1 MKCSG
6 CQSDLPLDARF
17 CPKCGLPLGSICQH
31 CKTPNQ
37 LGDAFCKSCGQ
48 PLAPALSASARF
60 GAPDTYTPKH
70 LAERI
75 LTSKTALE
83 GERKQVTVLFADLK
97 GSMELLADRDP
108 EEARKLLDPVLERMM
123 EAVHRY
129 EGTVNQVMGDGIM
142 ALFGAPVAHEDHAV
156 RACYAA
162 LAMQSAIR
170 AYSEQAQRTH
180 GLAIW
185 IRVGLNS
192 GEVVVRAIGGDLHM
206 DYTAV
211 GQTTHLAARMEQLA
225 APGTTLLTAATLELV
240 EGFVS
245 VKTRGPVLVKGMTE
259 PVEVYELTGAGE
271 ARSRLQAAAAR
282 GLTKFVG
289 RSAELSQLSQALAG
303 AQAGHGEIV
312 AVVGEPGVGKSRLF
326 YEFTHSHR
334 MDRALVLEAG
344 SVSYGK
350 ATAYRPVIDLFKAY
364 FQIEERDDT
373 RKMRERVT
381 GKLLTLDRQLEPL
394 LPSLL
399 ALLDVPVEDS
409 WQRLEPAQK
418 RLRILDACKRLL
430 IRETQVQPVVAVF
443 EDLHW
448 IDNETQA
455 FLDSLVEALPAT
467 RLLLLVNYRPEYQ
480 HRWGAK
486 TYYAQLRID
495 PLTGDNADALLNALL
510 GDDVSLLPLKRL
522 LIERTEGNPLFAE
535 ESVRTLLETGDLQGS
550 RGAYRLS
557 APAASIQVPATV
569 HAILAARIDRLSP
582 EDKRLLQAAA
592 VVGKDVPYAL
602 LQAIAELPE
611 EPLRQGL
618 TNLQAAEFIYEMSL
632 FPDLEYTF
640 KHALTHEVAYGGVLQ
655 ERRRALHARIVDVIE
670 RLYADRLT
678 EQVEQLAH
686 HAFRAEA
693 WEKAASYLRQAGD
706 KAWSRSATREA
717 VNAFEHALTALAHL
731 PQTPETLEQ
740 TVDVQ
745 FMLCGLFDALT
756 EPVRSFDYAR
766 KAQALVA
773 KLDDPLRRGWGVAHL
788 CYGYVMLGEPAAAV
802 EHGEAALAIA
812 TDLADAQLIRLVNF
826 WLALAYMQQ
835 GRHRRAAQF
844 LLGSSHDP
852 TASVPQTSSDSRGE
866 TNRAVHLAG
875 EDLRHQVWSRAQAA
889 RCFAELGAFD
899 SAIACGEDAE
909 RAAVITERPWDL
921 GGTDLALGYV
931 YVYKG
936 DLDHAV
942 LRLERCIQISRTADV
957 PMLFINAAPQLG
969 CGYNLLGRISESITL
984 LEQARDMAEATR
996 YMPRAPLIYAHLGE
1010 AYALAG
1016 RMEQA
1021 TAALQRALDL
1031 ARQHGKRGF
1040 EAWALYLMGKVYT
1053 LRDPVDEERARQNYT
1068 QALSLAEALE
1078 MRPLQ
1083 GQCHLALGLLSTQ
1096 SSNAALSRKVLTTA
1110 ATMFREMSMYFWL
1123 EKSETALKAL

>member
-1 MKCSG
+1 
-6 CQSDLPLDARF
+6 
-17 CPKCGLPLGSICQH
+17 LPLGSICQH
-31 CKTPNQ
+31 CETPNQ

-48 PLAPALSASARF
+48 PLAPASSASARF

-75 LTSKTALE
+75 LLSRAALE

-142 ALFGAPVAHEDHAV
+142 ALFGAPVAHEDHGV

-162 LAMQSAIR
+162 LAMQSAIH

-185 IRVGLNS
+185 IRIGLNS

-225 APGTTLLTAATLELV
+225 APGSTLLTAATLELV

-245 VKTRGPVLVKGMTE
+245 VKTRGPVPVKGMAE

-289 RSAELSQLSQALAG
+289 RSAELSQLSQALEG

-334 MDRALVLEAG
+334 MDHALVLEAG

-350 ATAYRPVIDLFKAY
+350 ATAYRPVIDLFKIY

-394 LPSLL
+394 LPPLL
-399 ALLDVPVEDS
+399 ALLDVPVEDT
-409 WQRLEPAQK
+409 WQRLDPAQK

-495 PLTGDNADALLNALL
+495 PLTGDNAEALLHALL
-510 GDDVSLLPLKRL
+510 GDDASLLPLKRM
-522 LIERTEGNPLFAE
+522 LIERTEGNPLFVE

-557 APAASIQVPATV
+557 APASNIQVPATV

-618 TNLQAAEFIYEMSL
+618 SNLQAAEFMYEMSL

-655 ERRRALHARIVDVIE
+655 ERRRALHGRIVDVIE
-670 RLYADRLT
+670 HLYADRLT

-693 WEKAASYLRQAGD
+693 WEKAARYLRQAGD
-706 KAWSRSATREA
+706 KAWGRSATREA
-717 VNAFEHALTALAHL
+717 ASAFQQALTALAHL
-731 PQTPETLEQ
+731 PQARETLEQ
-740 TVDVQ
+740 TVDLQ

-766 KAQALVA
+766 EAQALA
-773 KLDDPLRRGWGVAHL
+773 LKLDDPVRRAWGVAHL

-802 EHGEAALAIA
+802 EHGEAAFAIA
-812 TDLADAQLIRLVNF
+812 TDLADKELTLSVSF

-835 GRHRRAAQF
+835 GRHRKAAQF
-844 LLGSSHDP
+844 LLGFSQDP
-852 TASVPQTSSDSRGE
+852 AASVPETSCDGRGE
-866 TNRAVHLAG
+866 ADRGSHPKVRY
-875 EDLRHQVWSRAQAA
+875 EVWSRAQAA

-899 SAIACGEDAE
+899 SAIACGEKAE
-909 RAAVITERPWDL
+909 RAATISERPWDL

-931 YVYKG
+931 YLYKG
-936 DLDHAV
+936 DLDTSVA
-942 LRLERCIQISRTADV
+942 RLERCLQISRTADV

-1031 ARQHGKRGF
+1031 ARQHGKRSF
-1040 EAWALYLMGKVYT
+1040 EAWALYLMGKMYT
-1053 LRDPVDEERARQNYT
+1053 LREPVEEERARQAYT
-1068 QALSLAEALE
+1068 YALSLAEELE

-1083 GQCHLALGLLSTQ
+1083 GQCHLALGLLSTP
-1096 SSNAALSRKVLTTA
+1096 SSNAARSRQALSTA
-1110 ATMFREMSMYFWL
+1110 ATMFREMDMQFWL
-1123 EKSETALKAL
+1123 EKAQTALNAL